1 MDLVENLTPIER
13 QLCDRALATHTPVSG
28 TLELL
33 PLCNMNCDMCYIRLS
48 RAELERQGRLR
59 TVEEWLAL
67 AREMREAGVLFL
79 LLTGGEPLLYPDFPK
94 LWLGLQ
100 KLGMILSLNTN
111 ATLLDEEMAAFLG
124 AHKPRRVNVTLYGCD
139 DGAYERLCHYPGG
152 YEKTLRGIRL
162 LQAQGIDIR
171 MTCTVSREN
180 QGDLDRVIAI
190 GKELGVHMAVDTY
203 LDPAQ
208 RERPLPF
215 DQQTR
220 LLPEEAGRL
229 RARFWKLFYPR
240 EEYLD
245 MASQMLWRATHTPPG
260 EPLPGK
266 VRCRAGR
273 SSFVINWQ
281 GKLLS
286 CLIQDG
292 FSVDAFENGFSAAWA
307 QLVQS
312 TQEIR
317 TSPRCSACRLR
328 TVCIACC
335 ARARQETGSFDG
347 TPEYL
352 CGYTRGML
360 SAMLEDLEAAGL
372 VARAPGGKTPS

>member
-1 MDLVENLTPIER
+1 MEPIQNLTRIEE
-13 QLCDRALATHTPVSG
+13 QLCDRATQALRPIGG

-33 PLCNMNCDMCYIRLS
+33 PLCNMNCDMCYVRLS
-48 RAELERQGRLR
+48 RGELERQGRLR
-59 TVEEWLAL
+59 TADEWLAL
-67 AREMREAGVLFL
+67 AREMKKEGVLFL
-79 LLTGGEPLLYPDFPK
+79 LLTGGEPLLYPDFRR

-100 KLGMILSLNTN
+100 ELGMILSLNTN
-111 ATLLDEEMAAFLG
+111 GTLLDEDTAAFLG
-124 AHKPRRVNVTLYGCD
+124 AHKPRRVNITLYGCD

-152 YEKTLRGIRL
+152 FKKTMRGIRL
-162 LQAQGIDIR
+162 LQAQGVDIR

-180 QGDLDRVIAI
+180 RDDLDRVIAI
-190 GKELGVHMAVDTY
+190 GKELGVHMTVDTY

-220 LLPEEAGRL
+220 LQPEEAGRL
-229 RARFWKLFYPR
+229 RARFWKLFYDR
-240 EEYLD
+240 EKYRA
-245 MASQMLWRATHTPPG
+245 MAEEMVWRATHTPPG
-260 EPLPGK
+260 EAVPGK

-281 GKLLS
+281 GRMIP
-286 CLIQDG
+286 CLIQDHL
-292 FSVDAFENGFSAAWA
+292 SANAFEQGFAAAW
-307 QLVQS
+307 QQITRG

-328 TVCIACC
+328 TVCTACC
-335 ARARQETGSFDG
+335 ARAWQETGAYDG

-352 CGYTRGML
+352 CRYTMGMIQ
-360 SAMLEDLEAAGL
+360 AMAEDLEEMG
-372 VARAPGGKTPS
+372 VIKRVRAPSS